1 MIESGNEMEFYSIGL
16 VICMFLGAFAMGF
29 IAGNEHGYSEGLR
42 ENHSI
47 DHSIIFSQ
55 YKKGV
60 LEGIRKAQRRVGK
73 NVIAKQDDLPS
84 DSDFATLSDNR
95 LLPRHNVIHS
105 IGHDYMVIADDNG
118 SYRIEKLERGE

>member
-1 MIESGNEMEFYSIGL
+1 MEFYSIGL

-60 LEGIRKAQRRVGK
+60 LEGIRKAQRRVSSK
-73 NVIAKQDDLPS
+73 NVTNVIAKQYGLPS
-84 DSDFATLSDNR
+84 DFDFATLSDEEEQAFNR
-95 LLPRHNVIHS
+95 FRGICY
-105 IGHDYMVIADDNG
+105 DYMVVADDNG
-118 SYRIEKLERGE
+118 GYRIERVERGE